1 MIHSIKMF
9 NLLAQSKLRIKIK
22 IALVYDYIPIIISK
36 RMFSAFTIFLRFIYF
51 VDFKEPAY
59 GYLNSSFKFINFYI
73 YLFPF
78 SFLLFFCYSFPSYL
92 S

>member
-36 RMFSAFTIFLRFIYF
+36 RMFSSFTIFE
-51 VDFKEPAY
+51 V
-59 GYLNSSFKFINFYI
+59 
-73 YLFPF
+73 YLF
-78 SFLLFFCYSFPSYL
+78 C
-92 S
+92 